1 MMFHVSLSTA
11 HAYKFCLTLS
21 LPIFWQLCSLSAT
34 FILTA
39 RGILESQANINSL
52 KFYFFFVLFLSITFN
67 KYPKFE
73 VSTSIIVWTLHNVCK
88 QRGLNKVWGGSP
100 SRRSATLAV
109 CYGSERVKIKKKKT
123 LKTVWPDCKANS
135 KTKTQR
141 LTKCG
146 RQINGHHQSINW
158 NCFPIRPKLAKV
170 SELENQVIDPQRSLW
185 QPIHMSSTIAC
196 KIQRQF
202 LSYFKAQLRKKKK
215 TQDVWGTHS
224 GV

>member
-109 CYGSERVKIKKKKT
+109 CYGSERVKIKKKKNAEDRMAG
-123 LKTVWPDCKANS
+123 LQS
-135 KTKTQR
+135 KFQN
-141 LTKCG
+141 
-146 RQINGHHQSINW
+146 QN
-158 NCFPIRPKLAKV
+158 AKV
-170 SELENQVIDPQRSLW
+170 NQMWTTDKRTSSIHKLELLSNP
-185 QPIHMSSTIAC
+185 A
-196 KIQRQF
+196 KI
-202 LSYFKAQLRKKKK
+202 S
-215 TQDVWGTHS
+215 
-224 GV
+224 